1 MSSSAVLDIACGA
14 AILIGIFGTIIPNI
28 PGLLLSWAGVLVW
41 ALFSDTGPAKWWVL
55 GVATL
60 LALFGTVA
68 KFLLP
73 GRHLAKSGVP
83 GLTIFIGTVL
93 AVVGFFVVPFVGL
106 FLGFVVGV
114 YAAESVRLR
123 GIGPAWPSAWKAI
136 KAVGLSVLIEVGAGL
151 FILASWGAAVLF
163 G

>member
-1 MSSSAVLDIACGA
+1 MSSSAALDLVCGA
-14 AILIGIFGTIIPNI
+14 VILIGIFGTIIPNI

-93 AVVGFFVVPFVGL
+93 AIVGFFVVPFIGL

-114 YAAESVRLR
+114 YVAESVRLR